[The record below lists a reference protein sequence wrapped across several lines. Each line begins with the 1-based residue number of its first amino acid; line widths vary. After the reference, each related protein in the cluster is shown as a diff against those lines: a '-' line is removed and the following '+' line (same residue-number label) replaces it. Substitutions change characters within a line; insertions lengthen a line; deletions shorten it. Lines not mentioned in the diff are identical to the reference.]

1 MASARQPLFLAPFNV
16 SQPSANATFVQSPTP
31 TKPRALSLG
40 VIFLTLFI
48 DLVGFSIIFPLFPD
62 ILKHYLA
69 VDGQSGALGWLIAQ
83 SDALARFFGKDAH
96 FAAVLFGGFLSSIY
110 SVLQFICAPLWG
122 AWSDRL
128 GRRKILL
135 WTVVGNTFSYALW
148 VFSGSFWMFIAARML
163 GGIFSGNISVATA
176 AVADVT
182 TRAERS
188 KAMGIV
194 GAAFGLGLVTGP
206 GIGALCAKFNLLTAF
221 PEHDLA
227 RFGINPFSVAALVSF
242 GMSLIS
248 LIWINTRFKETLSAE
263 NQAAALERGA
273 DRVRHPLR
281 TIFSLK
287 HPGVRNANMLA
298 FLYSLAFCGMEF
310 SLAFLAADRFGY
322 TAVQNGM
329 LMAFLGVFSV
339 ITQGFIVRRLLKK
352 GNEVRVLTAGLLIS
366 LVSLLVIGFAAAPWQ
381 LYVGLALV
389 AIGSGLINPSA
400 TGLLSLYSGDAEQG
414 RMLGLFRSLGALARA
429 VTPVCAGILFWTLG
443 SASVF
448 IIAAVLTGLGLF
460 FCARLPSPEK

>member
-1 MASARQPLFLAPFNV
+1 MSP
-16 SQPSANATFVQSPTP
+16 PSANASSPQP
-31 TKPRALSLG
+31 PIAKKPRALSLG
-40 VIFLTLFI
+40 VIFLTLYI

-69 VDGQSGALGWLIAQ
+69 VDGQSGALGWLVAQ
-83 SDALARFFGKDAH
+83 SDALAHFFGKDQH

-110 SVLQFICAPLWG
+110 AVLQFLCAPLWG

-128 GRRKILL
+128 GRRQILL

-148 VFSGSFWMFIAARML
+148 VFSGSFWMFIVARLL

-182 TRAERS
+182 SREERS

-206 GIGALCAKFNLLTAF
+206 AIGAFCAKFNLLDGH
-221 PEHDLA
+221 PELA
-227 RFGINPFSVAALVSF
+227 RFGLNPFSVAALVSF
-242 GMSLIS
+242 GMSLLS
-248 LIWINTRFKETLSAE
+248 LVWIATRFKETLSAE
-263 NQAAALERGA
+263 NKAAALERGA
-273 DRVRHPLR
+273 ERVRHPLR
-281 TIFSLK
+281 TIFGLT
-287 HPGVRNANMLA
+287 HPGIRNANTLA

-322 TAVQNGM
+322 TAVQNGK

-339 ITQGFIVRRLLKK
+339 LTQGFIVRRLLKR
-352 GNEVRVLTAGLLIS
+352 GNEVRVLRSGLLIS
-366 LVSLLVIGFAAAPWQ
+366 LVALLVIGFAATPWV
-381 LYVGLALV
+381 LYLGLALV
-389 AIGSGLINPSA
+389 AIGSGLINPAS
-400 TGLLSLYSGDAEQG
+400 TGLLSLYSNAQEQG
-414 RMLGLFRSLGALARA
+414 RMLGLFRSLGSLARA

-443 SASVF
+443 ASSVF
-448 IIAAVLTGLGLF
+448 VLGAAFTALGLV
-460 FCARLPSPEK
+460 FCSRLPSPDLSAEK